1 MLSTPHTPQFLVL
14 KCHNQTRRF
23 EPPSPHKQ
31 WERNIFCLSHWLQFS
46 VLLLRSFSATFVTA
60 FFPPRRQT
68 RPRFHLASPYCEP
81 RTLKRRATYF
91 CSLEHSALR
100 RPAQAVYNDSPWALL
115 SFLASTA
122 IFAVLEGL
130 TRPVDCL
137 GFLMRP
143 SIAKT
148 FDLPQLDY
156 EQPRFWTSD
165 QVGFAPFRAAFY
177 SLARRALPLLRS
189 CKGHD
194 RPALSWYPLL
204 DRLARFPTQKLEKKA
219 CLHPRATSFLVC
231 KEWGLL
237 SKAD

>member
-14 KCHNQTRRF
+14 KCHSQTRRF

-31 WERNIFCLSHWLQFS
+31 WERNICCLSHWLQFS
-46 VLLLRSFSATFVTA
+46 VLLLRSFSATFATA

-91 CSLEHSALR
+91 CSLEHSAPR

-122 IFAVLEGL
+122 IFAVLVGL
-130 TRPVDCL
+130 TRPNHIL

-143 SIAKT
+143 SIAK
-148 FDLPQLDY
+148 
-156 EQPRFWTSD
+156 QPRSWTSD

-177 SLARRALPLLRS
+177 SLARTALPLLNS

-204 DRLARFPTQKLEKKA
+204 DRLARFPTQKLEKRA
-219 CLHPRATSFLVC
+219 CLHPRVTSYLVC

-237 SKAD
+237 SKVDLCSD